1 MVCECN
7 PVLDASMQ
15 HILTCLDHYN
25 YREAIFTA
33 ERIFAENPS
42 DEVIFLL
49 ATCYYRNNLPKKAK
63 SFLLIQDSKSPKCK

>member
-25 YREAIFTA
+25 YREATFTA

-42 DEVIFLL
+42 EEIVYLL
-49 ATCYYRNNLPKKAK
+49 ATCYYRSNLPKQAK
-63 SFLLIQDSKSPKCK
+63 SFLLLQDSKSPKCK